1 MKDIKSAR
9 DIGKRRSK
17 RRAADS
23 KGVKITGST
32 KYSPS
37 WVVRHPKDTPGY
49 QMELIRRI
57 RDGVKKNDWKQLIA
71 YLESTEKEFA
81 NILPASISTMQKKK
95 VYNSAV
101 SERIYELAQL
111 FGRGYEVFDTKTD
124 FKNWLLTPSKA
135 LGNKKPFDLLDSS
148 LGFEMV
154 ENEIVRIQYN
164 VYS

>member
-1 MKDIKSAR
+1 MTDTKSTR
-9 DIGKRRSK
+9 DIRKRRSK
-17 RRAADS
+17 RQVAGS
-23 KGVKITGST
+23 KGVKVERST
-32 KYSPS
+32 KFSPY
-37 WVVRHPKDTPGY
+37 WVVRHPKENPGY

-81 NILPASISTMQKKK
+81 DILPASISTMQKKK
-95 VYNSAV
+95 VYNQEV

-154 ENEIVRIQYN
+154 ENEIIRIQYN